1 MVKRHAGLILI
12 SMGYGHFLCRFWP
25 NRCHGSIVPYPT
37 GTGKAKGFRHYRNRR
52 RKALLNLR
60 VAAARR
66 FANPQVRRRKP
77 LYEKAG
83 NYMALCRA
91 MGRR

>member
-12 SMGYGHFLCRFWP
+12 SMGIWAFWP

-37 GTGKAKGFRHYRNRR
+37 GTGKATRSRYCRNRR
-52 RKALLNLR
+52 RKALLNPR

-66 FANPQVRRRKP
+66 FANPQVRRREL
-77 LYEKAG
+77 LYEEAG